1 MNRRSDPWLVL
12 AVALLCILGLVMVY
26 SASAVVA
33 EEEAG
38 SQFYFLTRQI
48 IAATVGL
55 AACVATA
62 LTPMSLLRRWRNVL
76 YGATVAMLI
85 MVFIPGIQHRANG
98 ASRWIG
104 LGAFHFQPSAPAKIV
119 VLALLADYLD
129 RYRNHLHELR
139 VLARAALIPV
149 PVIVLVVFEP
159 DFGTTAIV
167 TGLSLL
173 MAFLAGV
180 RWRHML
186 IGGGTILAASIP
198 VLMHEQY
205 RIRRLMSFRDPWAV
219 EQGDGYH
226 VIQSW
231 IAMHSGGMWGQGLG
245 NSLSKLRFLPEPW
258 TDFVGSVM
266 AEELGLVAMVG
277 LICLYGV
284 VVWRGLTIARHAKDA
299 YGALLAATL
308 TGMIGLEAAFNLGV
322 ITGLLP
328 PKGLVLPFISYGAT
342 QLMAHLWA
350 VGILLSIAAESHAA
364 PTATWSSEAASERNQ
379 VLA

>member
-38 SQFYFLTRQI
+38 SQFYFLTRQA
-48 IAATVGL
+48 IAAAVGL
-55 AACVATA
+55 VACIATA
-62 LTPMSLLRRWRNVL
+62 LTPMSLLRRWRHVL
-76 YGATVAMLI
+76 YGATIVMLI
-85 MVFIPGIQHRANG
+85 LVFVPGIQHRANG
-98 ASRWIG
+98 AARWIG
-104 LGAFHFQPSAPAKIV
+104 LGAFHIQPSAPGKIV

-129 RYRNHLHELR
+129 RYRHNLHELG
-139 VLARAALIPV
+139 VLARAALIPA
-149 PVIVLVVFEP
+149 PIILLIVLEP

-167 TGLSLL
+167 TGLCLL
-173 MAFLAGV
+173 MGFLAGV
-180 RWRHML
+180 RWRHM
-186 IGGGTILAASIP
+186 ITGGGAILAMAIP
-198 VLMHEQY
+198 VLLMEQY
-205 RIRRLMSFRDPWAV
+205 RVRRLMSFTDPWAV

-258 TDFVGSVM
+258 TDFVGSVL

-277 LICLYGV
+277 LIGLYGV
-284 VVWRGLTIARHAKDA
+284 VVWRGLTIARHARDA

-350 VGILLSIAAESHAA
+350 VGILLSIAAESQPA
-364 PTATWSSEAASERNQ
+364 PTVTWSSEPAGGRNE